1 MIAEKMLPVDMRK
14 ILRII
19 DGAMQTFNI
28 KSHLPSFVAG
38 VLGGVVSCVLV
49 GTVAFV
55 VIGADDL
62 QSRIRE
68 ALGITTSVVPV
79 VDSTGEA
86 SDVVSVV
93 EAANPAVV
101 SIVIS
106 KDVPKMEQY
115 NPFGSFFGMPMM
127 QRQNGT
133 EHIEIGGGSG
143 FIVSSDGYL
152 VTNAHVASDSE
163 ADYNVFLNDGTEYAA
178 EVIASDDQLDIA
190 VLKIEGD
197 DLPYLAFGDSD
208 AVKVGQSVVAIGNAL
223 GEFRN
228 TVSVGVVS
236 GLSRSVTASSSQGD
250 VEELYDVIQT
260 DAAINPG
267 NSGGPLLDLS
277 GKVIGVN
284 VATSMQGENIS
295 FSLPANA
302 VKTTVESVRETG
314 SISRAYLGVRYLQV
328 TESMAEQNSLAVD
341 YGAIVLRGDDG
352 LLAVVPGSPADKA
365 GIEENDII
373 LEVDGEK
380 IDEDS
385 PLAYVLRGKAVG
397 ETVELKVLHD
407 GEEKTV
413 QVTLEERPEND

>member
-49 GTVAFV
+49 GAVAFA

-152 VTNAHVASDSE
+152 VTNAHVTSDSE

-197 DLPYLAFGDSD
+197 DLPYLTFGDSD

-223 GEFRN
+223 GEFSN
-228 TVSVGVVS
+228 TVSRGIISGV
-236 GLSRSVTASSSQGD
+236 SRSITASTVFGQSENLKGI
-250 VEELYDVIQT
+250 IQT
-260 DAAINPG
+260 DTAINPG
-267 NSGGPLLDLS
+267 NSGGPLLNEA
-277 GKVIGVN
+277 GEVVGINTAIAQGAQNIGFAIPVNEAKQVI
-284 VATSMQGENIS
+284 AS
-295 FSLPANA
+295 
-302 VKTTVESVRETG
+302 VKKYGRIVRPF
-314 SISRAYLGVRYLQV
+314 LGVRYVIITSDLAKEKSLSLSAQV
-328 TESMAEQNSLAVD
+328 TGLA
-341 YGAIVLRGDDG
+341 
-352 LLAVVPGSPADKA
+352 LLQITP
-365 GIEENDII
+365 
-373 LEVDGEK
+373 
-380 IDEDS
+380 
-385 PLAYVLRGKAVG
+385 
-397 ETVELKVLHD
+397 
-407 GEEKTV
+407 
-413 QVTLEERPEND
+413 